1 MAFSAVIA
9 IIWSLLVNCSYVPF
23 LLLLLISIFFFVS
36 IYISNNKFKIL
47 DMMLPIYKTN
57 NGIQMIK
64 INNTFYNIYDTNNIN
79 KIKDQL
85 LLDKKYESEYI
96 FI

>member
-1 MAFSAVIA
+1 MSKNAKI
-9 IIWSLLVNCSYVPF
+9 LTR
-23 LLLLLISIFFFVS
+23 
-36 IYISNNKFKIL
+36 NKFKIL

-79 KIKDQL
+79 KIKEQL
-85 LLDKKYESEYI
+85 LLDKKYESEYV

>member
-1 MAFSAVIA
+1 MAKIL
-9 IIWSLLVNCSYVPF
+9 IICINQKYMSKNAKILTR
-23 LLLLLISIFFFVS
+23 
-36 IYISNNKFKIL
+36 NKFKIL

-96 FI
+96 FIQLFQMIP

>member
-1 MAFSAVIA
+1 MSKNAKI
-9 IIWSLLVNCSYVPF
+9 LTR
-23 LLLLLISIFFFVS
+23 
-36 IYISNNKFKIL
+36 NKFKIL
-47 DMMLPIYKTN
+47 DMILPIYKTN

>member
-1 MAFSAVIA
+1 MSKNAKI
-9 IIWSLLVNCSYVPF
+9 LTR
-23 LLLLLISIFFFVS
+23 
-36 IYISNNKFKIL
+36 NKFKIL

-57 NGIQMIK
+57 NGLQMIK

-79 KIKDQL
+79 KIKEQL
-85 LLDKKYESEYI
+85 LLDKKYESEYV

>member
-1 MAFSAVIA
+1 MSKNAKI
-9 IIWSLLVNCSYVPF
+9 LTR
-23 LLLLLISIFFFVS
+23 
-36 IYISNNKFKIL
+36 NKFKIL

-57 NGIQMIK
+57 NGMQMIK

-85 LLDKKYESEYI
+85 LLDKKYESEYV

>member
-1 MAFSAVIA
+1 MSKNAKI
-9 IIWSLLVNCSYVPF
+9 LTR
-23 LLLLLISIFFFVS
+23 
-36 IYISNNKFKIL
+36 NKFKIL

-85 LLDKKYESEYI
+85 LLDKKYESEYV

>member
-1 MAFSAVIA
+1 MSKNAK
-9 IIWSLLVNCSYVPF
+9 IITR
-23 LLLLLISIFFFVS
+23 
-36 IYISNNKFKIL
+36 NKFKIL
-47 DMMLPIYKTN
+47 DMLLPIYKTN
-57 NGIQMIK
+57 NGLQMIK

-85 LLDKKYESEYI
+85 LLDKKYESEYV